1 MSVECDLSNVVSTD
15 YSNIH
20 DVYHNQMETDRS
32 VRELD
37 PLGLDDFMIE
47 YLPEINE
54 EGTLD
59 ELVSSVESFE
69 YDEDLG
75 NLNYEQSLAAL
86 RDLGML
92 ASSIRKKG
100 GTLDEVS
107 RLEEDLIR
115 LGNAVDEPPS
125 DTVYAYGMR
134 NPTGDRTRTFTDE
147 DDERLFISG
156 VREGMSELPH
166 AVEALDIAQ
175 EMSIYDDEF
184 AEVINSAD
192 NSFKNMVSAM
202 GRVYQNIT
210 PNFFTD
216 RLRPYFEPREIDGET
231 YLGAGGAQ
239 MPVIALD
246 HILWGAEDDN
256 QMYVDYFLEN
266 EEYQPPEFRERI
278 REIQE
283 KDTIVD
289 SVEEEWSQGDIDET
303 AVNSLDALDKLLR
316 TQKQFRQVHLV
327 TAKENMNVRSDG
339 AVGSGGYDTEILE
352 FLMSRTE
359 DTRDR
364 INALNS

>member
-1 MSVECDLSNVVSTD
+1 MSVDCDLPNKVSTD

-20 DVYHNQMETDRS
+20 EIYHNQMETDRS

-37 PLGLDDFMIE
+37 PLGLDEFMIE
-47 YLPEINE
+47 HLPEINE
-54 EGTLD
+54 EGDLN
-59 ELVSSVESFE
+59 ELVSRVESFE
-69 YDEDLG
+69 YDEDIEDLD
-75 NLNYEQSLAAL
+75 YEESLAAL

-100 GTLDEVS
+100 GTLEDVS
-107 RLEEDLIR
+107 RLEGDLVQ

-134 NPTGDRTRTFTDE
+134 NPKGDRTRTFTDE

-175 EMSIYDDEF
+175 DMSIYDDEF
-184 AEVINSAD
+184 ADVIDSAD
-192 NSFKNMVSAM
+192 DSFKDMVSAM

-246 HILWGAEDDN
+246 HILWGAEDDD
-256 QMYVDYFLEN
+256 QMYIDYFLEN

-289 SVEEEWSQGDIDET
+289 SADEEWNQRGPDGVAI
-303 AVNSLDALDKLLR
+303 NSLDALDKLLR

-327 TAKENMNVRSDG
+327 TAKENMNVRSDD
-339 AVGSGGYDTEILE
+339 AVGSGGYDTDILE
-352 FLMSRTE
+352 FLMGRTE
-359 DTRDR
+359 DARDR
-364 INALNS
+364 INSLNS

>member
-1 MSVECDLSNVVSTD
+1 MSAECDLPRLVSSE
-15 YSNIH
+15 YANIH
-20 DVYHNQMETDRS
+20 NVYHGQMDTDTR

-37 PLGLDDFMIE
+37 PLGLDEFMID

-54 EGTLD
+54 EGSLD
-59 ELVSSVESFE
+59 ELISRVESFE
-69 YDEDLG
+69 YDEDLDDLG
-75 NLNYEQSLAAL
+75 YEDSLAAL

-100 GTLDEVS
+100 GTLDEVPQ
-107 RLEEDLIR
+107 LENDLIQ
-115 LGNAVDEPPS
+115 LGDTVDEPPS

-166 AVEALDIAQ
+166 SVEALDIAQ
-175 EMSIYDDEF
+175 DMSIHDEEF
-184 AEVINSAD
+184 AKVVNSAD
-192 NSFKNMVSAM
+192 ISFKNMVSAM
-202 GRVYQNIT
+202 GRVYKNIT

-216 RLRPYFEPREIDGET
+216 RLRPYFEPREIDDET

-246 HILWGAEDDN
+246 HILWGAEEDDK
-256 QMYVDYFLEN
+256 MYVDYFLEN

-283 KDTIVD
+283 KDTIVG
-289 SVEEEWSQGDIDET
+289 SAEEEWRQGGTDET
-303 AVNSLDALDKLLR
+303 AFNSLDALDKLFR
-316 TQKQFRQVHLV
+316 SQKQFRQVHLV
-327 TAKENMNVRSDG
+327 TAKENMGVRSDD

-352 FLMSRTE
+352 FLMGRTE
-359 DTRDR
+359 DARDR
-364 INALNS
+364 INSLNS